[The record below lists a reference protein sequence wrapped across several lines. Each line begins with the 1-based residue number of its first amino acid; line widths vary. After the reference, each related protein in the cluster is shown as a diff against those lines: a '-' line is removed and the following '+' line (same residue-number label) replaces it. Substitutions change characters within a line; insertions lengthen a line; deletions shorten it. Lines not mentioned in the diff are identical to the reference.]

1 MQGGYANR
9 GLSRYVPYLLLAPAL
24 IYLMI
29 FIGYPMIEGIKLVFY
44 ENGGFSL
51 ATVHRAINNYYFW
64 PAVKDTLGLA
74 AIILPTQ
81 LLLALI
87 LALTVNKVFKGRN
100 VALTLLLIPMTLSD
114 IAAGLIWYSMLSPS
128 GFMNKLLLNLGL
140 IHAPIQLFGYQ
151 FHTREFLVIVFVE
164 LWRSTV
170 TIFVIV
176 LAGLQMISQEYLE
189 AAEVFG
195 AGYWTKLRR
204 IIIPLLKPSIQT
216 ALLLRTIYAFSIFG
230 IVWVL
235 VGRDVPVL
243 AGEAYYQ
250 VTQIKDYG
258 VGAFYALLIAVISL
272 AIGVIYLRITRA
284 EYLEVKR

>member
-1 MQGGYANR
+1 MAKKVSKYA
-9 GLSRYVPYLLLAPAL
+9 PYLLVAPAL
-24 IYLMI
+24 IYLAI

-51 ATVHRAINNYYFW
+51 ATVHRAVNNYYFW
-64 PAVKDTLGLA
+64 PALKNTLGLVA
-74 AIILPTQ
+74 VIVPTQ
-81 LLLALI
+81 LI
-87 LALTVNKVFKGRN
+87 LALVLALAMNKVFKGRN
-100 VALTLLLIPMTLSD
+100 IALTLLLIPMTLSD

-140 IHAPIQLFGYQ
+140 IHSPIQLFGYQ
-151 FHTREFLVIVFVE
+151 FHTREFLMLVFVE

-176 LAGLQMISQEYLE
+176 LAGLQMISQEYIE
-189 AAEVFG
+189 AAEVYG
-195 AGYWTKLRR
+195 AGYWTRLRH
-204 IIIPLLKPSIQT
+204 IVIPLLKPSIQT

-235 VGRDVPVL
+235 VGRDIPVL

-258 VGAFYALLIAVISL
+258 VGAFYALLIAIMSL
-272 AIGVIYLRITRA
+272 ATGAVYLRLTRS
-284 EYLEVKR
+284 EYLEVRR

>member
-1 MQGGYANR
+1 MAKKV
-9 GLSRYVPYLLLAPAL
+9 SKYVPYLLVAPAL
-24 IYLMI
+24 IYLGI

-64 PAVKDTLGLA
+64 PALRNTLSLVV
-74 AIILPTQ
+74 IIVPTQ
-81 LLLALI
+81 LI
-87 LALTVNKVFKGRN
+87 LALIFALAMNKVFKGRN
-100 VALTLLLIPMTLSD
+100 IALTLLIIPMTLSD
-114 IAAGLIWYSMLSPS
+114 IAAGLIWYSILSPS
-128 GFMNKLLLNLGL
+128 GFMNKLLINLGL
-140 IHAPIQLFGYQ
+140 IHTPIQLFGYQ
-151 FHTREFLVIVFVE
+151 FHTREFIMLVFVE

-176 LAGLQMISQEYLE
+176 LAGLQMISQEYIE

-195 AGYWTKLRR
+195 AGYWTRLRR

-235 VGRDVPVL
+235 VGRDIPVL

-258 VGAFYALLIAVISL
+258 VGAFYALLIAIMSL
-272 AIGVIYLRITRA
+272 TIGIIYLRLTKA
-284 EYLEVKR
+284 EYLEVRR

>member
-1 MQGGYANR
+1 MAKKV
-9 GLSRYVPYLLLAPAL
+9 SKYVPYLLVAPAL
-24 IYLMI
+24 IYLGI

-51 ATVHRAINNYYFW
+51 ATIHRAVNNYYFW
-64 PAVKDTLGLA
+64 PALKNTLGLA
-74 AIILPTQ
+74 IIILPTQ
-81 LLLALI
+81 LI
-87 LALTVNKVFKGRN
+87 LALVLALAMNKTFKGRN
-100 VALTLLLIPMTLSD
+100 IALTLLIIPMTLSD

-140 IHAPIQLFGYQ
+140 IHSPIQLFGYQ
-151 FHTREFLVIVFVE
+151 FHTREFFTIVFVE

-176 LAGLQMISQEYLE
+176 LAGLQMISQEYIE

-195 AGYWTKLRR
+195 AGYWTRLRH
-204 IIIPLLKPSIQT
+204 ILIPLLKPSIQT

-250 VTQIKDYG
+250 VTQIRDYG
-258 VGAFYALLIAVISL
+258 VGAVYALLIAIMSL
-272 AIGVIYLRITRA
+272 TIGAIYLRLTKA
-284 EYLEVKR
+284 EYLEVGR

>member
-1 MQGGYANR
+1 MAKKV
-9 GLSRYVPYLLLAPAL
+9 SKYVPYLLVAPAL
-24 IYLMI
+24 IYLSI

-64 PAVKDTLGLA
+64 PALRNTLGLVG
-74 AIILPTQ
+74 IIVPTQ
-81 LLLALI
+81 LI
-87 LALTVNKVFKGRN
+87 LALIFALAMNKVFKGRN
-100 VALTLLLIPMTLSD
+100 VALTLLIIPMTLSD
-114 IAAGLIWYSMLSPS
+114 VAAGLIWYSILSPS
-128 GFMNKLLLNLGL
+128 GFMNKLLINLGL
-140 IHAPIQLFGYQ
+140 IHTPIQLFGYQ
-151 FHTREFLVIVFVE
+151 FHTREFIMLVFVE

-176 LAGLQMISQEYLE
+176 LAGLQMISQEYIE

-195 AGYWTKLRR
+195 AGYWTRLRR

-235 VGRDVPVL
+235 VGRDIPVL

-258 VGAFYALLIAVISL
+258 VGAFYALLIAIMSL
-272 AIGVIYLRITRA
+272 AIGIIYLRLTKA
-284 EYLEVKR
+284 EYLEVRR

>member
-1 MQGGYANR
+1 MAKKISKYT
-9 GLSRYVPYLLLAPAL
+9 PYLLVAPAI
-24 IYLMI
+24 IYLAI

-64 PAVKDTLGLA
+64 PALKNTLGLV
-74 AIILPTQ
+74 AIIVPTQ
-81 LLLALI
+81 LI
-87 LALTVNKVFKGRN
+87 LALVLALAMNKVFKGRN
-100 VALTLLLIPMTLSD
+100 VALTLLIIPMTLSD

-140 IHAPIQLFGYQ
+140 IHSPIQLFGYQ
-151 FHTREFLVIVFVE
+151 FHTREFLMLVFVE

-176 LAGLQMISQEYLE
+176 LAGLQMISQEYIE

-195 AGYWTKLRR
+195 AGYWTRLRH
-204 IIIPLLKPSIQT
+204 IVIPLLKPSIQT

-235 VGRDVPVL
+235 VGRDIPVL

-258 VGAFYALLIAVISL
+258 VGAFYALLIAIMSL
-272 AIGVIYLRITRA
+272 ATGAVYLRLTRS
-284 EYLEVKR
+284 EYLEVRR

>member
-1 MQGGYANR
+1 MAKKVSKYA
-9 GLSRYVPYLLLAPAL
+9 PYLLVAPAI
-24 IYLMI
+24 IYLAI

-51 ATVHRAINNYYFW
+51 ATVHRAVNNYYFW
-64 PAVKDTLGLA
+64 PALKNTLGLVA
-74 AIILPTQ
+74 VIVPTQ
-81 LLLALI
+81 LI
-87 LALTVNKVFKGRN
+87 LALVLALAMNKVFKGRN
-100 VALTLLLIPMTLSD
+100 IALTLLLIPMTLSD

-140 IHAPIQLFGYQ
+140 IHSPIQLFGYQ
-151 FHTREFLVIVFVE
+151 FHTREFLMLVFVE

-176 LAGLQMISQEYLE
+176 LAGLQMISQEYIE

-195 AGYWTKLRR
+195 AGYWTRLRH
-204 IIIPLLKPSIQT
+204 IVIPLLKPSIQT

-235 VGRDVPVL
+235 VGRDIPVL

-258 VGAFYALLIAVISL
+258 VGAFYALLIAIMSL
-272 AIGVIYLRITRA
+272 ATGAVYLRLTRS
-284 EYLEVKR
+284 EYLEVRR

>member
-1 MQGGYANR
+1 MPKKV
-9 GLSRYVPYLLLAPAL
+9 SKYVPYLLIAPAL
-24 IYLMI
+24 IYLAVL
-29 FIGYPMIEGIKLVFY
+29 IGYPAIEGIKLVFY
-44 ENGGFSL
+44 KDGGFSF
-51 ATVHRAINNYYFW
+51 ATIHRAVNNYYFW
-64 PAVKDTLGLA
+64 PALKNTLKLVVV
-74 AIILPTQ
+74 ILPTQ
-81 LLLALI
+81 LVLALVFA
-87 LALTVNKVFKGRN
+87 LAMNKVFKGRN

-128 GFMNKLLLNLGL
+128 GFINKLLLTSGL
-140 IHAPIQLFGYQ
+140 IQTPIQLFGYQ
-151 FHTREFLVIVFVE
+151 FHTREFLTLVFVE

-176 LAGLQMISQEYLE
+176 LAGLQMISQEYIE

-195 AGYWTKLRR
+195 AGYWTRLRH
-204 IIIPLLKPSIQT
+204 ILIPLLKPSIQT

-230 IVWVL
+230 IVMVL
-235 VGRDVPVL
+235 VGRDIPVL

-258 VGAFYALLIAVISL
+258 VGAFYALLIAVMSL
-272 AIGVIYLRITRA
+272 TIGVIYLRLTKA

>member
-1 MQGGYANR
+1 MAKKV
-9 GLSRYVPYLLLAPAL
+9 SKYVPYLLVAPAL
-24 IYLMI
+24 IYLSI

-64 PAVKDTLGLA
+64 PALRNTLGLVG
-74 AIILPTQ
+74 IIVPTQ
-81 LLLALI
+81 LI
-87 LALTVNKVFKGRN
+87 LALIFALAMNKVFKGRN
-100 VALTLLLIPMTLSD
+100 VALTLLIIPMTLSD
-114 IAAGLIWYSMLSPS
+114 VAAGLIWYSILSPS
-128 GFMNKLLLNLGL
+128 GFMNKLLINLGL
-140 IHAPIQLFGYQ
+140 IHTPIQLFGYQ
-151 FHTREFLVIVFVE
+151 FHTREFIMLVFVE

-176 LAGLQMISQEYLE
+176 LAGLQMISQEYIE

-195 AGYWTKLRR
+195 AGYWTRLRR
-204 IIIPLLKPSIQT
+204 ILIPLLKPSIQT

-235 VGRDVPVL
+235 VGRDIPVL

-250 VTQIKDYG
+250 LTQIKDYG
-258 VGAFYALLIAVISL
+258 VGAFYALLIAIMSL
-272 AIGVIYLRITRA
+272 AIGIIYLRLTKA
-284 EYLEVKR
+284 EYLEVRR

>member
-1 MQGGYANR
+1 MAKKVSKYA
-9 GLSRYVPYLLLAPAL
+9 PYLLVAPAL
-24 IYLMI
+24 IYLAI

-51 ATVHRAINNYYFW
+51 ATVHRAVNNYYFW
-64 PAVKDTLGLA
+64 PALKNTLGLVA
-74 AIILPTQ
+74 VIVPTQ
-81 LLLALI
+81 LI
-87 LALTVNKVFKGRN
+87 LALVLALAMNKVFKGRN
-100 VALTLLLIPMTLSD
+100 IALTLLLIPMTLSD

-140 IHAPIQLFGYQ
+140 IHSPIQLFGYQ
-151 FHTREFLVIVFVE
+151 FHTREFLMLVFVE

-176 LAGLQMISQEYLE
+176 LAGLQMISQEYIE

-195 AGYWTKLRR
+195 AGYWTRLRH
-204 IIIPLLKPSIQT
+204 IVIPLLKPSIQT

-235 VGRDVPVL
+235 VGRDIPVL

-258 VGAFYALLIAVISL
+258 VGAFYALLIAIMSL
-272 AIGVIYLRITRA
+272 ATGAVYLRLTRS
-284 EYLEVKR
+284 EYLEVRR

>member
-1 MQGGYANR
+1 MAKKVSKYA
-9 GLSRYVPYLLLAPAL
+9 PYLLVAPAI
-24 IYLMI
+24 IYLAI

-51 ATVHRAINNYYFW
+51 ATVHRAVNNYYFW
-64 PAVKDTLGLA
+64 PALKNTLGLA
-74 AIILPTQ
+74 IIILPTQ
-81 LLLALI
+81 LI
-87 LALTVNKVFKGRN
+87 LALVLALAMNKVFKGRN
-100 VALTLLLIPMTLSD
+100 IALTLLLIPMTLSD

-140 IHAPIQLFGYQ
+140 IHSPIQLFGYQ
-151 FHTREFLVIVFVE
+151 FHTREFLMLVFVE

-176 LAGLQMISQEYLE
+176 LAGLQMISQEYIE

-195 AGYWTKLRR
+195 AGYWTRLRH
-204 IIIPLLKPSIQT
+204 IVIPLLKPSIQT

-235 VGRDVPVL
+235 VGRDIPVL

-258 VGAFYALLIAVISL
+258 VGAFYALLIAIMSL
-272 AIGVIYLRITRA
+272 ATGAVYLRLTRS
-284 EYLEVKR
+284 EYLEVRR

>member
-1 MQGGYANR
+1 MAKKVSKYA
-9 GLSRYVPYLLLAPAL
+9 PYLLVAPAI
-24 IYLMI
+24 IYLAI

-64 PAVKDTLGLA
+64 PALKNTLGLV
-74 AIILPTQ
+74 AIIVPTQ
-81 LLLALI
+81 LI
-87 LALTVNKVFKGRN
+87 LALVLALAMNKVFKGRN
-100 VALTLLLIPMTLSD
+100 VALTLLIIPMTLSD

-140 IHAPIQLFGYQ
+140 IHSPIQLFGYQ
-151 FHTREFLVIVFVE
+151 FHTREFIMLVFVE

-176 LAGLQMISQEYLE
+176 LAGLQMISHEYIE

-195 AGYWTKLRR
+195 AGYWTRLRH
-204 IIIPLLKPSIQT
+204 IVIPLLKPSIQT

-235 VGRDVPVL
+235 VGRDIPVL

-258 VGAFYALLIAVISL
+258 VGAFYALLIAIMSL
-272 AIGVIYLRITRA
+272 ATGAVYLRVTRS
-284 EYLEVKR
+284 EYLEVRR

>member
-1 MQGGYANR
+1 MAKKV
-9 GLSRYVPYLLLAPAL
+9 SKYVPYLLVAPAL
-24 IYLMI
+24 IYLGI

-51 ATVHRAINNYYFW
+51 ATIHRAVNNYYFW
-64 PAVKDTLGLA
+64 PALKDTLGLVV
-74 AIILPTQ
+74 IIVPSQ
-81 LLLALI
+81 LI
-87 LALTVNKVFKGRN
+87 LALIFALAMNKVFKGRN
-100 VALTLLLIPMTLSD
+100 AALTLLIIPMTLSD

-140 IHAPIQLFGYQ
+140 IHSPIQLFGYQ
-151 FHTREFLVIVFVE
+151 FHTREFIMLVFVE

-176 LAGLQMISQEYLE
+176 LAGLQMISQEYIE

-195 AGYWTKLRR
+195 AGYWTRLRR

-235 VGRDVPVL
+235 VGRDIPVL

-258 VGAFYALLIAVISL
+258 VGAFYALLIAIMSL
-272 AIGVIYLRITRA
+272 TVGIIYLKLTRA
-284 EYLEVKR
+284 EYLEVRR